1 MVLKPNRAEL
11 SIGTLGSGNH
21 FVEASKSDSCEDFW
35 ITIHSGSRNF
45 GKMICEY
52 HQEKAKNILDKKRNE
67 GLRDK
72 IEEITSNTSDKTK
85 IPFLINEAKKE
96 LGLDFDFDVKGM
108 EFLEGNDAFEYLID
122 MVVAQKYAQF
132 NRKMMLNIIC
142 GILNVTKPKEII
154 ESTHNYIDFRDFII
168 RKGAIRSYI
177 GEKMIIPF
185 NMRDGILVCE
195 GKSNSEWNN
204 SAPHGAGRIM
214 SRTKAKESIDIDL
227 FKKQMEGIY
236 STSVCKGT
244 LDEAPDAYKD
254 SKMIELAIEP
264 TATIIDK
271 LKPLLNIKDKNSG
284 PSFKERKKQKQPKG
298 DSK

>member
-96 LGLDFDFDVKGM
+96 
-108 EFLEGNDAFEYLID
+108 
-122 MVVAQKYAQF
+122 
-132 NRKMMLNIIC
+132 
-142 GILNVTKPKEII
+142 T
-154 ESTHNYIDFRDFII
+154 
-168 RKGAIRSYI
+168 
-177 GEKMIIPF
+177 
-185 NMRDGILVCE
+185 
-195 GKSNSEWNN
+195 
-204 SAPHGAGRIM
+204 
-214 SRTKAKESIDIDL
+214 
-227 FKKQMEGIY
+227 
-236 STSVCKGT
+236 TS
-244 LDEAPDAYKD
+244 
-254 SKMIELAIEP
+254 
-264 TATIIDK
+264 
-271 LKPLLNIKDKNSG
+271 
-284 PSFKERKKQKQPKG
+284 
-298 DSK
+298 